1 MMEGLG
7 FISLS
12 MKVTKSFNNQREASK
27 VVRCCHFFGWCVE
40 PNAPLTSSKPPST
53 PPPSNFS
60 YLTINLKTVIGLI
73 SICT

>member
-27 VVRCCHFFGWCVE
+27 VVRCCHFFGWWAVE
-40 PNAPLTSSKPPST
+40 L
-53 PPPSNFS
+53 
-60 YLTINLKTVIGLI
+60 
-73 SICT
+73 